1 MTTPLICPA
10 CKAEVESDA
19 RFCQSCGALL
29 VAETATIPVLIGAH
43 DLSKSAAESTSLPS
57 GVVALVVDRGPDS
70 GTRFLLTAP
79 QGLTMTIGR
88 DSDSDIFLDDVTVSR
103 RHATVTG
110 VNGHWVIA
118 DAGSLNGTY
127 VNGERCAERSLEAGD
142 LIYVGKFRFVVTIGG
157 SE

>member
-1 MTTPLICPA
+1 MTASLICPA
-10 CKAEVESDA
+10 CKGVVDSDA
-19 RFCQSCGALL
+19 RFCQTCGALL
-29 VAETATIPVLIGAH
+29 VADTATIPVLVGAH
-43 DLSKSAAESTSLPS
+43 DLSKSAAETTSLPS

-79 QGLTMTIGR
+79 QGLAMAIGR
-88 DSDSDIFLDDVTVSR
+88 DSESDIFLDDVTVSR
-103 RHATVTG
+103 RHATVTC
-110 VNGHWVIA
+110 VDGHWIIA

-142 LIYVGKFRFVVTIGG
+142 LIYIGKFRFVVTIGG